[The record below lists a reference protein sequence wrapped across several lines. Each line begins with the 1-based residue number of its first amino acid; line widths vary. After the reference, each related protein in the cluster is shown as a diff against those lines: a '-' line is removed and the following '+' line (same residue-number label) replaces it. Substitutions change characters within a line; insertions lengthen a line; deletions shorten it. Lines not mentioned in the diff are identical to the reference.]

1 MKNRKEQGKTLQY
14 QLITRFSMI
23 MLGLVLLVNLLI
35 LSVTALQLYESSKK
49 ETEAIKDALS
59 QVETQTNQEWKNT
72 LQLYIAADDPR
83 YFIRVS
89 LEKGSTVYSSD
100 AYQLYDSFQQLRQ
113 LPFLSDVLWDED
125 TPYLFQQFYVKNTS
139 VAVLTSMEDNFEIL
153 ATLFL
158 WSLEISML
166 IILLGIFF
174 VARFAKKISAP
185 LVKMNQEVLNLS
197 KHPQTNERLS
207 IPLSPKEA
215 DNLASS
221 FNRLLHQQE
230 QLMQRER
237 QFISDA
243 SHELKTPLAAI
254 RGHVNLIKRRG
265 KEHPEVLEKSLPF
278 IDKESQRMELLANQL
293 LILDRERQQGEVQ
306 QLFLAALIRTT
317 LEEYTTLMPQKLKL
331 DLDETASIIGNSEQF
346 YQIIRNLVENAI
358 KYTPNEGEI
367 TISLTAAEK
376 EITLKIANTGER
388 IPDSEK
394 EKVFERF
401 YRIDRSRSSKIPG
414 TGIGL
419 AIVKQLTE
427 LYHGS
432 IIVTDHQPS
441 GACFTLKFTN

>member
-174 VARFAKKISAP
+174 VARFAK
-185 LVKMNQEVLNLS
+185 
-197 KHPQTNERLS
+197 
-207 IPLSPKEA
+207 
-215 DNLASS
+215 
-221 FNRLLHQQE
+221 
-230 QLMQRER
+230 
-237 QFISDA
+237 
-243 SHELKTPLAAI
+243 
-254 RGHVNLIKRRG
+254 
-265 KEHPEVLEKSLPF
+265 
-278 IDKESQRMELLANQL
+278 
-293 LILDRERQQGEVQ
+293 
-306 QLFLAALIRTT
+306 
-317 LEEYTTLMPQKLKL
+317 
-331 DLDETASIIGNSEQF
+331 
-346 YQIIRNLVENAI
+346 
-358 KYTPNEGEI
+358 
-367 TISLTAAEK
+367 
-376 EITLKIANTGER
+376 
-388 IPDSEK
+388 
-394 EKVFERF
+394 
-401 YRIDRSRSSKIPG
+401 
-414 TGIGL
+414 
-419 AIVKQLTE
+419 
-427 LYHGS
+427 
-432 IIVTDHQPS
+432 
-441 GACFTLKFTN
+441 